1 MDSNG
6 CCLWC
11 HTYNIELEWC
21 DSWSDIAAVEMEMN
35 GGGKKVS
42 CLRIVQNIFESKF
55 EASFIYLLGLVV
67 MHTVNT
73 TWEKVNL
80 LKHG

>member
-1 MDSNG
+1 M
-6 CCLWC
+6 
-11 HTYNIELEWC
+11 
-21 DSWSDIAAVEMEMN
+21 
-35 GGGKKVS
+35 S
-42 CLRIVQNIFESKF
+42 CLRKVQNIFESKF
-55 EASFIYLLGLVV
+55 EASFIYLLDLVV